1 MRQHLNARRMTLLK
15 MVILS
20 MAMLVYQR
28 VSHPLIIGFN
38 ELCYEKST
46 GNPLVIHWLLTNYY
60 IDLGKLKY
68 FTNLN

>member
-1 MRQHLNARRMTLLK
+1 M
-15 MVILS
+15 
-20 MAMLVYQR
+20 
-28 VSHPLIIGFN
+28 GFN